1 MNRWSRKNHLMNTL
15 KKGKSFLLIGGHLLR
30 KMIEIVCLLEMILD
44 LLWEILVNLQDPW
57 KANLFRTTLCSTIC
71 PPLKL
76 MDRKNL
82 SLLKN
87 QFWTQ
92 DIPIVGKS
100 SSEPIKKWR
109 KNYFTQDTIFDH
121 FTFSILLKCV
131 KVHTY
136 IIKLL
141 IFCLYGKTWTKD
153 IASRTF
159 LCLISVV
166 YSSPTY
172 FITKLPC
179 WPEIYQETPLSAL
192 LCHIIW
198 TNWQLFAWFFSIEV
212 VFQLP
217 VNERWAFYLLRLLI
231 ETTYF
236 WQVQQKSSCEA
247 SIYWHQYCEV
257 SLAICL
263 VFLKE

>member
-1 MNRWSRKNHLMNTL
+1 MSFGDDPGPIMGNT
-15 KKGKSFLLIGGHLLR
+15 GQFTR
-30 KMIEIVCLLEMILD
+30 PLESKPFQNNFML
-44 LLWEILVNLQDPW
+44 N
-57 KANLFRTTLCSTIC
+57 
-71 PPLKL
+71 
-76 MDRKNL
+76 NL
-82 SLLKN
+82 SPIETDGPKKSLTPEKSVLNSRYSYSWQKFIRTNQEMKKKLLHSRH
-87 QFWTQ
+87 
-92 DIPIVGKS
+92 DIWS
-100 SSEPIKKWR
+100 
-109 KNYFTQDTIFDH
+109 